1 MLRMEIACFIILAF
15 VALLYFSA
23 RRQHTKMHKTF
34 SAILIV
40 VLIHLIFD
48 GATLYSVNHLDT
60 IPRWINDYLHRVFIG
75 TMVLVVFLFYE
86 HICLIIEEEME
97 KSIFLKNIARVYL
110 VIAELFICALP
121 ISYKVTDKGNYEAG
135 IHANVSYVSVGFF
148 IVLCI
153 FTVIG
158 YWKQIH
164 YKKKLVI
171 AIALA
176 IETTISILQGLNGT
190 WLISGMGITL
200 MTLSF
205 YLTLENPDILLLN
218 QVKEEKK
225 KAEEANASKSRFL
238 SVVSHE
244 IRTPM
249 NAIVGM
255 TEFLLRGDLTK
266 EQREYLMNI
275 KNSGD
280 ALVMIIND
288 ILDQSKIEAGKMELV
303 EAPYELR
310 GMLED
315 VRMIIENRIGE
326 KPVQLIYTIDD
337 QIPEAL
343 VGDGLRLRQVLINLL
358 NNAVKFTEK
367 GYIEL
372 GISLEQKKEDELL
385 LYFSI
390 KDSGQGIRE
399 EDLNRLFQ
407 AFSQVDTKKN
417 HSKEGTGLGLSI
429 SRDFVHLMG
438 GQLKVRSEYGAGS
451 EFFFTIS
458 QGVSEEAVY
467 QNEEMTSSESMEKEF
482 TAPNARLLVVDDT
495 PMNLMII
502 KELLE
507 PFKMQIDLAESGMKA
522 LELVEQH
529 QYHLILMDYLMPNM
543 DGVETT
549 KRIRSLSEQKDAYYQ
564 TVPIIAL
571 SGDIS
576 EEAKEQF
583 ELARMDDFVEK
594 PVTAETL
601 KRVLIKWLPK
611 EVNPS
616 YITTN

>member
-255 TEFLLRGDLTK
+255 TELLLRGDLTK

-326 KPVQLIYTIDD
+326 KQVQLIYTIDD

>member
-255 TEFLLRGDLTK
+255 TELLLRGDLTK

>member
-255 TEFLLRGDLTK
+255 TELLLRGDLTK

-429 SRDFVHLMG
+429 S
-438 GQLKVRSEYGAGS
+438 
-451 EFFFTIS
+451 
-458 QGVSEEAVY
+458 
-467 QNEEMTSSESMEKEF
+467 
-482 TAPNARLLVVDDT
+482 
-495 PMNLMII
+495 
-502 KELLE
+502 
-507 PFKMQIDLAESGMKA
+507 
-522 LELVEQH
+522 
-529 QYHLILMDYLMPNM
+529 
-543 DGVETT
+543 
-549 KRIRSLSEQKDAYYQ
+549 
-564 TVPIIAL
+564 
-571 SGDIS
+571 
-576 EEAKEQF
+576 
-583 ELARMDDFVEK
+583 
-594 PVTAETL
+594 
-601 KRVLIKWLPK
+601 
-611 EVNPS
+611 
-616 YITTN
+616 

>member
-60 IPRWINDYLHRVFIG
+60 IPRWINDSLHRVFIG

-171 AIALA
+171 ATALA
-176 IETTISILQGLNGT
+176 IETSISILQGLNGT

-255 TEFLLRGDLTK
+255 TELLLRGDLTK

>member
-60 IPRWINDYLHRVFIG
+60 IPRWINDSLHRVFIG

-218 QVKEEKK
+218 QVREEKE
-225 KAEEANASKSRFL
+225 KADEANASKSMFL

-255 TEFLLRGDLTK
+255 TELLLRGELTK

-315 VRMIIENRIGE
+315 VRMIIENRMGE

-549 KRIRSLSEQKDAYYQ
+549 KRIRSLSEQREDYDKK
-564 TVPIIAL
+564 VPIIAL
-571 SGDIS
+571 SGDTS

-583 ELARMDDFVEK
+583 KLARMDDFVEK
-594 PVTAETL
+594 PVTAENL

-611 EVNPS
+611 EV
-616 YITTN
+616 IG

>member
-60 IPRWINDYLHRVFIG
+60 IPRWINDSLHRVFIG

-121 ISYKVTDKGNYEAG
+121 ISYKITDKGNYEAG
-135 IHANVSYVSVGFF
+135 IHASVSYVSVAVY
-148 IVLCI
+148 IILCI

-171 AIALA
+171 ATALA
-176 IETTISILQGLNGT
+176 IETSISILQGLNGT

-255 TEFLLRGDLTK
+255 TELLLRGDLTK

-616 YITTN
+616 YITTS

>member
-60 IPRWINDYLHRVFIG
+60 IPRWINDSLHRVFIG

-255 TEFLLRGDLTK
+255 TELLLRGDLTK

>member
-205 YLTLENPDILLLN
+205 YLTLENPDILLN

-255 TEFLLRGDLTK
+255 TELLLRGDLTK

-275 KNSGD
+275 KNSGA